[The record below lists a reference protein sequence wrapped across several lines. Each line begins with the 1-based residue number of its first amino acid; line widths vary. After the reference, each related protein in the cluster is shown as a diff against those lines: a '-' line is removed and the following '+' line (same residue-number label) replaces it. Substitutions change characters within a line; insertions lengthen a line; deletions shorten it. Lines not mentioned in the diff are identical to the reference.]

1 MTADIASVQLHLQFP
16 CLSRV
21 LIIAC
26 TFVRYAF
33 SVDRVSGQN
42 KKLDSLKCQL
52 DDLIVQVGGEPQG
65 YSVDWMVLGK

>member
-1 MTADIASVQLHLQFP
+1 MSIENPVSYVA
-16 CLSRV
+16 

-26 TFVRYAF
+26 IFVRYACC
-33 SVDRVSGQN
+33 VDRVSGQN